1 LHVTQRIGMSILVL
15 YPLLTIFPFHFL
27 HLEQEMFV
35 ASRKDITAALVLLAV
50 AVIPLVTGLPYAV
63 LDTVQANPLFT
74 KGVWVVIIG
83 ALVFSK
89 YYLTALV
96 AIVLGMIVRYEVF
109 GSYAYSHDG
118 ILAAYADAQKRDPR
132 FNPSVDLDLQIGEGT
147 LHRDPARWLDKG
159 KMREGPLLLYPP
171 SAAQLTLIGSGSA

>member
-1 LHVTQRIGMSILVL
+1 MLI
-15 YPLLTIFPFHFL
+15 
-27 HLEQEMFV
+27 

-74 KGVWVVIIG
+74 KGVWVAIIG

-109 GSYAYSHDG
+109 GSYVYSHDG

-132 FNPSVDLDLQIGEGT
+132 FNKNVDLDLQIGEGT
-147 LHRDPARWLDKG
+147 LQRDPARWLDKG
-159 KMREGPLLLYPP
+159 KLREGPLLLYPP
-171 SAAQLTLIGSGSA
+171 SAAQLTMIGSGSA

>member
-1 LHVTQRIGMSILVL
+1 MLI
-15 YPLLTIFPFHFL
+15 
-27 HLEQEMFV
+27 

-63 LDTVQANPLFT
+63 LDVIQANPLLT
-74 KGVWVVIIG
+74 KGSWVAVIG

-96 AIVLGMIVRYEVF
+96 VMVLGMSIRYEVF
-109 GSYAYSHDG
+109 GSYSMSHDG

-132 FNPSVDLDLQIGEGT
+132 FNPSVDLDLQIGDGT
-147 LHRDPARWLDKG
+147 MVRDPARWLDKG
-159 KMREGPLLLYPP
+159 KLREGPLLLYPP
-171 SAAQLTLIGSGSA
+171 SAAQLTMIGSGSA